1 MIYLN
6 ISKSVLH
13 LMNVIENK
21 TDMTGKE
28 KYNNVLN
35 DMKIILGDVL
45 YFQYESMI
53 EDIIEMFVS
62 ISKNEIVININKD
75 VKSNCC
81 CF

>member
-1 MIYLN
+1 MSYLN

-21 TDMTGKE
+21 TDITGKE

-45 YFQYESMI
+45 YFHYESII

>member
-62 ISKNEIVININKD
+62 ISKNEIVINIKKD

>member
-1 MIYLN
+1 MSYLN

-21 TDMTGKE
+21 TDITGKE

-45 YFQYESMI
+45 YFHYESMI
-53 EDIIEMFVS
+53 EDIIEIFVS